1 MAEPTISLTA
11 AKASTEALR
20 ALNFLNF
27 DGSNA
32 SVAQVDVWLVRQ
44 LKAQVLKSELYPLNA
59 ADEATKRAELRAVG
73 W

>member
-44 LKAQVLKSELYPLNA
+44 LKAQGLNSELYPAGRL
-59 ADEATKRAELRAVG
+59 E
-73 W
+73 